1 MGLRY
6 STGPQRS
13 ITPLAQSPQRGGGG
27 PMIRIAIGA
36 TEHGAAAVRAC
47 AGEVVV
53 IGRDARCDLVIA
65 TPGVSATHCR
75 LSPMSGVQGAYVLE
89 DLGSSYGTYVNG
101 TKVARP
107 VVVSPRDAIVL
118 GTQAI
123 RIVAGDD
130 DAGALA
136 LLSGAAAATTVA
148 PTPGSAAPPRAPQ
161 APQGPQAWADHYA
174 RFDALARAWVEAGRG
189 RRGLLR
195 GATLAE
201 AEAWLAA
208 GRDQQP
214 APQPIHRDL
223 VRASKAATRR
233 TALWIGAAATVV
245 LASGAAG
252 AWWWRQGDA
261 APTEVVEVTPAVEP
275 GAAGPPQP
283 SAAPDDAPTSWD
295 LPALVRDSSQIA
307 DPDARLAVQ
316 AELARLPGSFLDD
329 GRFALLAEVE
339 AALADRRAVSLRS
352 GTAAITTLA
361 WTPAGHTLVTGDGTD
376 ALALWRLDAP
386 SPTVPLLLLGHVGA
400 ITALAIAPDGRTLV
414 SASSDRTLR
423 RWDLQAE
430 DPGASAAVLRGHEA
444 ALVACAVGP
453 DGRWAVSGDA
463 LGTLRTWDLGAAV
476 PADSP
481 ARTGAHEGPVTDLRF
496 EPSGTVLSAGDDR
509 MLRRWRIEPD
519 GSLRPMTRFEG
530 ASSGLTRIALDR
542 AGHRVIAGAADG
554 SIALWEPRG
563 STTAPLLLVGHGDR
577 VNDLVVT
584 TDGRTLV
591 SASDDDTLR
600 VWDLGAADPS
610 IASIVFAGH
619 TGDVT
624 AIRLAG
630 ADTRVLSAALDHG
643 VRAWDLTK
651 KDRMVDQVAVAEH
664 AGAIT
669 ALALAADGS
678 LGASA
683 GDDGEVR
690 LWDPLARAGGQGGE
704 VLRASAS
711 ILVDG
716 AITGDGRTLLAAG
729 GEGRVELWPL
739 ADSARVP
746 TPTRLR
752 GATGNANAAAIDR
765 EGRRAAVGSDT
776 GTILLWSLADA
787 DAPPKALGG
796 HTRGINRLGFVG
808 DGERLLSAGSDG
820 TVRLWSTDGGAEP
833 VVLRGHGDEIGTMAI
848 ADDGR
853 WAVTGSIDGSLVR
866 WDLHAEAIETSAV
879 ALAGHEGEV
888 RTVAMSGDGR
898 WLASGG
904 ADRRARLWS
913 LADGRTTVVLRG
925 HDEAISAL
933 AFGPG
938 SRRLATGGIDG
949 QLRVWDLEATHPD
962 ETARPLAGHTQTITD
977 LVFVDDDVL
986 ASASNDGTVRLW
998 QLASGEAIVLRGHD
1012 GPVKRLLAAAG
1023 PRADPG
1029 TRWLVSISY
1038 DGSAR
1043 LWPTSGEALATRICE
1058 VIGAA
1063 ADRSVLAAL
1072 LGPRAPAPGCTAAK
1086 PG

>member
-6 STGPQRS
+6 STVPQRS
-13 ITPLAQSPQRGGGG
+13 IAALAQSPQRGGDP

-47 AGEVVV
+47 PAAVVV
-53 IGRDARCDLVIA
+53 IGRDARCDLVLA

-75 LSPMSGVQGAYVLE
+75 LSPMAGVAGAYVLE

-130 DAGALA
+130 DAGAMA
-136 LLSGAAAATTVA
+136 LLAGSPTAAATTVA
-148 PTPGSAAPPRAPQ
+148 PTSGPAAPPRAPQ
-161 APQGPQAWADHYA
+161 APQAWADHYA
-174 RFDALARAWVEAGRG
+174 RFDALARAWVDAGRG
-189 RRGLLR
+189 RQGLLR

-214 APQPIHRDL
+214 APQPIHRDH

-233 TALWIGAAATVV
+233 TALWIGAAATAV
-245 LASGAAG
+245 LVGGVAG

-261 APTEVVEVTPAVEP
+261 TPPEIVEATPATEP
-275 GAAGPPQP
+275 GTAGPPLP
-283 SAAPDDAPTSWD
+283 TPPRDDAPTAWD
-295 LPALVRDSSQIA
+295 LPALVQASTQIA
-307 DPDARLAVQ
+307 DADARLAVQ

-329 GRFALLAEVE
+329 GRFALLAEAE
-339 AALADRRAVSLRS
+339 GALADRRAVSLRS
-352 GTAAITTLA
+352 GTAAITTLV
-361 WTPAGHTLVTGDGTD
+361 WTPTGHTLVTGDGTD

-386 SPTVPLLLLGHVGA
+386 PPTVPLMLLGHVGA
-400 ITALAIAPDGRTLV
+400 ITALAIAPDGHTLL

-444 ALVACAVGP
+444 ALVACAIGP

-463 LGTLRTWDLGAAV
+463 LGTLRAWDLGAALPV
-476 PADSP
+476 ESP
-481 ARTGAHEGPVTDLRF
+481 PRSGAHEGPVTDVRF
-496 EPSGTVLSAGDDR
+496 EPGGTVLSAGDDR
-509 MLRRWRIEPD
+509 MLRRWRIEAD
-519 GSLRPMTRFEG
+519 GSLRPVTRFEG
-530 ASSGLTRIALDR
+530 ATSGLTRIALDR
-542 AGHRVIAGAADG
+542 GGRRLLAGAADG
-554 SIALWEPRG
+554 SIALWEQGG
-563 STTAPLLLVGHGDR
+563 STTAPLALVGHGDR

-584 TDGRTLV
+584 ADGRTLV

-630 ADTRVLSAALDHG
+630 GDTRVISAALDHG

-651 KDRMVDQVAVAEH
+651 KDRMVDQVALGEH
-664 AGAIT
+664 TGAIT
-669 ALALAADGS
+669 ALAIAPDGS

-690 LWDPLARAGGQGGE
+690 LWDPLARAGGQGGQ
-704 VLRASAS
+704 VLRAGAS

-716 AITGDGRTLLAAG
+716 AITGDARTLLVAG
-729 GEGRVELWPL
+729 GDGRAELWSMI
-739 ADSARVP
+739 DHARVP

-752 GATGNANAAAIDR
+752 GATGTGNAAAIDR

-787 DAPPKALGG
+787 EAPPKALGG
-796 HTRGINRLGFVG
+796 HARGINRLGFVG

-820 TVRLWSTDGGAEP
+820 TVRVWSTDGSAEP
-833 VVLRGHGDEIGTMAI
+833 IVLRRHGDEIGAMAI
-848 ADDGR
+848 SDDAR

-866 WDLHAEAIETSAV
+866 WDLRADPIEGSAV

-888 RTVAMSGDGR
+888 RTVAISDDGR

-913 LADGRTTVVLRG
+913 LAEGRTTATLRG

-938 SRRLATGGIDG
+938 ARRLATGGTDG

-962 ETARPLAGHTQTITD
+962 ETGRPLVGHTQTITA
-977 LVFVDDDVL
+977 LVFVAHDVL

-998 QLASGEAIVLRGHD
+998 QLASGEAVVLRGHD
-1012 GPVKRLLAAAG
+1012 GPVKRLIASSSAI
-1023 PRADPG
+1023 DPEA
-1029 TRWLVSISY
+1029 RWLVSISY

-1043 LWPTSGEALATRICE
+1043 LWPTSGEALANRICA
-1058 VIGAA
+1058 VIGVA
-1063 ADRSVLAAL
+1063 ADRSLLADL
-1072 LGPRAPAPGCTAAK
+1072 LGPRAPAPGCVPAR
-1086 PG
+1086 PR

>member
-1 MGLRY
+1 
-6 STGPQRS
+6 
-13 ITPLAQSPQRGGGG
+13 
-27 PMIRIAIGA
+27 MIRIAIGA
-36 TEHGAAAVRAC
+36 TAHGTAAVRAC
-47 AGEVVV
+47 AASVVV

-75 LSPMSGVQGAYVLE
+75 LSPMAGVDGAFVLE

-123 RIVAGDD
+123 RIVAGND

-136 LLSGAAAATTVA
+136 LLDGTPAPTTVA
-148 PTPGSAAPPRAPQ
+148 PTAGASSGATVGPGVGPATVAPAAPRA
-161 APQGPQAWADHYA
+161 WEDHYA

-189 RRGLLR
+189 PAGLLR
-195 GATLAE
+195 GATLVE

-208 GRDQQP
+208 GRDRQP
-214 APQPIHRDL
+214 APQPIHRDF

-233 TALWIGAAATVV
+233 TALWVGVAATVALV
-245 LASGAAG
+245 GASAG
-252 AWWWRQGDA
+252 AWWWRQGQTTVPELED
-261 APTEVVEVTPAVEP
+261 VVPE
-275 GAAGPPQP
+275 AGPATGGPALP
-283 SAAPDDAPTSWD
+283 DPAPDDAPTSWD
-295 LPALVRDSSQIA
+295 LPALVRESMQIA
-307 DPDARLAVQ
+307 DADARLAVQ
-316 AELARLPGSFLDD
+316 AEIARLPGSILVD

-339 AALADRRAVSLRS
+339 ATLADRRAVTLRAGS
-352 GTAAITTLA
+352 AAITTLA
-361 WTPAGHTLVTGDGTD
+361 WAPGGHTLVTGDGTD

-400 ITALAIAPDGRTLV
+400 ITALAIAPDGHTLV

-444 ALVACAVGP
+444 AVVACAISP

-463 LGTLRTWDLGAAV
+463 LGTLRAWDLGAAV
-476 PADSP
+476 PAESP
-481 ARTGAHEGPVTDLRF
+481 PRAGAHEGPVTDLRF
-496 EPSGTVLSAGDDR
+496 EATGTVLSAGDDR
-509 MLRRWRIEPD
+509 MLRRWRIEKD
-519 GSLRPMTRFEG
+519 GTLRPSARFEG
-530 ASSGLTRIALDR
+530 ATSGLTRIALDR
-542 AGHRVIAGAADG
+542 GGRLIAGAADG
-554 SIALWEPRG
+554 SIALWEPHG
-563 STTAPLLLVGHGDR
+563 STTAPLTLVGHGDR

-584 TDGRTLV
+584 ADGRTLV

-630 ADTRVLSAALDHG
+630 ADTRVISAAMDHG

-651 KDRMVDQVAVAEH
+651 KDRMVDQVVLGEH
-664 AGAIT
+664 EGAIT
-669 ALALAADGS
+669 ALAIAPDGS

-690 LWDPLARAGGQGGE
+690 LWDPLARSGGQGGE
-704 VLRASAS
+704 VLRAGAS
-711 ILVDG
+711 ILIDG
-716 AITGDGRTLLAAG
+716 ALTGDGRTLLAAG
-729 GEGRVELWPL
+729 GDGRVDLWAL
-739 ADSARVP
+739 ADLARVS

-752 GATGNANAAAIDR
+752 GATGTGNAAAIDR

-820 TVRLWSTDGGAEP
+820 TVRVWSTDGAADP
-833 VVLRGHGDEIGTMAI
+833 VVLRGHGDEIGAMAI

-853 WAVTGSIDGSLVR
+853 FAVTGSIDGSLVR
-866 WDLHAEAIETSAV
+866 WDLQSDTIATSAV

-888 RTVAMSGDGR
+888 RTVAISSDGR

-913 LADGRTTVVLRG
+913 LAEGRTTAVLRG

-938 SRRLATGGIDG
+938 ARRLATGGIDG
-949 QLRVWDLEATHPD
+949 QVRVWDLEAAHPD
-962 ETARPLAGHTQTITD
+962 ETARPLVGHAQTITD
-977 LVFVDDDVL
+977 LVFVDHDVL

-998 QLASGEAIVLRGHD
+998 QLASATSIVLEGHD
-1012 GPVKRLLAAAG
+1012 GPVKRLLTAPG
-1023 PRADPG
+1023 SSADPSPQ
-1029 TRWLVSISY
+1029 WLVSISY

-1043 LWPTSGEALATRICE
+1043 LWPTAGESLATRICD
-1058 VIGAA
+1058 VIGVA

-1072 LGPRAPAPGCTAAK
+1072 LGPRAPAPGCADPTG
-1086 PG
+1086 PR